1 MLQEEHQHSGSES
14 RSTVETHS
22 KKKYPTT
29 TTAINSTDNQ
39 SVSANTTKNEPE
51 QVRIHYNF
59 IDQVA
64 LCIQAILHLKALN
77 MSMSMPVLN
86 QFHDVV
92 SFS

>member
-14 RSTVETHS
+14 RSTVETYS
-22 KKKYPTT
+22 KKKYTSVT
-29 TTAINSTDNQ
+29 LINSTDNQ
-39 SVSANTTKNEPE
+39 SVSANTTKDGPE

-59 IDQVA
+59 LDQVA
-64 LCIQAILHLKALN
+64 SCIQAILHLKALN
-77 MSMSMPVLN
+77 MSMNMPVLN